1 MQAATTMTKMSHGM
15 KIRGEKAE
23 TTETG
28 SFSLYIGKQIQRDE
42 LRGKLQER
50 ENSGI
55 VYGDSYSVRD
65 AMRKHDDF

>member
-28 SFSLYIGKQIQRDE
+28 SFSLYIGKQIQ
-42 LRGKLQER
+42 LR
-50 ENSGI
+50 
-55 VYGDSYSVRD
+55 
-65 AMRKHDDF
+65 